1 MSAAVWCGMAAT
13 AWACNVPVFRY
24 ALERWPP
31 DPYHLAVFYA
41 GGEAG
46 ERPVR
51 AALDALKDRP
61 INLVAEAVDVDQLDA
76 DDWRLTDVEL
86 DRGQLP
92 WAVLRYPPRSHQA
105 PPIAWSGLFDAE
117 VLPRLTNSSVRQEVV
132 RRLLTGESAVWML
145 VESGDREKDEAV
157 RKCLERELAEAPRKL
172 RIPGMEELD
181 FTPTDTETP
190 QAQAPSPE
198 VLTFGADP
206 AIALPLKVHFS
217 LLSLSRDHAAEL
229 GLLAMLLNS
238 EPDLNEYAD
247 EPIVFPVFGQ
257 GRALWALVGKGI
269 NAENIFESCA
279 FLTGPCSCQ
288 VKQMNPGTDLLL
300 DFDWAGALEGRV
312 PPPPEITPDML
323 TAVAPLLDNDDQ
335 AGPSLQLAAAAPS
348 GIDTHAG
355 EPVVRQV
362 PDDVPPPASDSPS
375 GGPPVFVVTGAV
387 LGGLLL
393 IVAAA
398 TVVLLGKRNQ

>member
-1 MSAAVWCGMAAT
+1 MAVM

-41 GGEAG
+41 GGEEG
-46 ERPVR
+46 ERPVL

-92 WAVLRYPPRSHQA
+92 WSVLRYPPRSNQA
-105 PPIAWSGLFDAE
+105 PPIAWSGRFDAE
-117 VLPRLTNSSVRQEVV
+117 VLPLLTNSSVRQEVV
-132 RRLLTGESAVWML
+132 RRLLTGESAVWVL
-145 VESGDREKDEAV
+145 VESGDREKDEAA
-157 RKCLERELAEAPRKL
+157 RKCLERELAEAPHKL

-181 FTPTDTETP
+181 YTPTDPETP

-198 VLTFGADP
+198 VLAFGADP

-229 GLLAMLLNS
+229 GLLAMLLHS
-238 EPDLNEYAD
+238 EPDLHEYAG
-247 EPIVFPVFGQ
+247 EPIVFPIFGQ

-288 VKQMNPGTDLLL
+288 VKQMNPGMDLLL

-323 TAVAPLLDNDDQ
+323 TAVAPLLDDDDQ
-335 AGPSLQLAAAAPS
+335 AEQSPQLTAAVPS
-348 GIDTHAG
+348 GIDTHADA
-355 EPVVRQV
+355 PVVKQV
-362 PDDVPPPASDSPS
+362 PDDVPSPISDSPS